1 MGGLRS
7 NEEDG
12 IEVEKEEARFE
23 LVASGNKGDG
33 SIDDGCIPESLS
45 AIPSAGE

>member
-1 MGGLRS
+1 MELRLKKR
-7 NEEDG
+7 
-12 IEVEKEEARFE
+12 ITRFE

-45 AIPSAGE
+45 AIPSAVNGL